1 MDEKRNIRKELLKI
15 DIDYDNLTEKEKSM
29 LDLADD
35 WMEKKFE
42 YSKKKIHE
50 IRKYDYSIRD
60 FCIEC
65 NINRATLYKK
75 NSEGKNNYEVVIQ
88 FINSRGSEIKELT
101 QRLIEK
107 PRKENNN
114 DINEKI
120 RKLVMRDVEYMKLQ
134 DRVKELEKKIKSLEK
149 ENKELIKKQGMA

>member
-1 MDEKRNIRKELLKI
+1 MAECHL
-15 DIDYDNLTEKEKSM
+15 DIYL
-29 LDLADD
+29 
-35 WMEKKFE
+35 
-42 YSKKKIHE
+42 
-50 IRKYDYSIRD
+50 R
-60 FCIEC
+60 
-65 NINRATLYKK
+65 
-75 NSEGKNNYEVVIQ
+75 
-88 FINSRGSEIKELT
+88 SEIKELT

-107 PRKENNN
+107 SRKENNN

>member
-1 MDEKRNIRKELLKI
+1 MNKGKHNTFKKLSSDFFSIEKLFYYV
-15 DIDYDNLTEKEKSM
+15 DISTN
-29 LDLADD
+29 
-35 WMEKKFE
+35 
-42 YSKKKIHE
+42 
-50 IRKYDYSIRD
+50 RD

-114 DINEKI
+114 DIKKI

>member
-29 LDLADD
+29 LDLADE

-134 DRVKELEKKIKSLEK
+134 DRLKELEKKIKSLEK